1 MKKKALYVLIGLFIG
16 ALGIFVAARQRSAAE
31 THVVVVTATPVPPT
45 VTPSTPTATPMPP
58 TFTPEPRDA
67 QVNALSS
74 GLRQL
79 PHLNSQVIEP
89 LPGGTMVD
97 LLAISG
103 DRKWVQITAYL
114 EGGSAIEGW
123 LQVDKLR
130 LNVSLDDLEV
140 DTETAFV
147 LPPTRTPRPTALP
160 LNERFIAHFVERDFE
175 NPNNTT
181 EYIKRAGRG
190 FLFVAIEH
198 GSDGSNPQFGFISR
212 INATQEER
220 DLTLAHLDEAAAFID
235 PVDGVDIAYSG
246 MLTITTNKLTIG
258 SDGTWRRMWADGET
272 WTQFIH
278 TSTEQ
283 EVFIRYV
290 YEEENIIKVFFTY
303 LPEDFV
309 HYD

>member
-1 MKKKALYVLIGLFIG
+1 MSAL
-16 ALGIFVAARQRSAAE
+16 
-31 THVVVVTATPVPPT
+31 AT
-45 VTPSTPTATPMPP
+45 
-58 TFTPEPRDA
+58 
-67 QVNALSS
+67 
-74 GLRQL
+74 GLREL
-79 PHLNSQVIEP
+79 PHLNSKVLER
-89 LPGGTMVD
+89 LLGGATVD
-97 LLAISG
+97 LLAVTE
-103 DRKWVQITAYL
+103 DREWVQATAYL
-114 EGGSAIEGW
+114 GGGSAIRGW
-123 LQVDKLR
+123 IQVDKLK

>member
-1 MKKKALYVLIGLFIG
+1 MKKVALYVLIGLLIG

-31 THVVVVTATPVPPT
+31 TRGVVIPATPLQHTITSAPPT
-45 VTPSTPTATPMPP
+45 APPAPTI
-58 TFTPEPRDA
+58 TPELLDA
-67 QVNALSS
+67 TVSALAT
-74 GLRQL
+74 GLREL
-79 PHLNSQVIEP
+79 PHLNSKVLER
-89 LPGGTMVD
+89 LMGGATVD
-97 LLAISG
+97 LLAVTE
-103 DRKWVQITAYL
+103 DREWVQATAYL
-114 EGGSAIEGW
+114 GGGSAIRGW
-123 LQVDKLR
+123 IQVDKLK

-147 LPPTRTPRPTALP
+147 LPPTRTLRPTALP